1 MLFLIG
7 VSAIVG
13 IVALLSGALNGL
25 ATVISALLKYV
36 VGPVTILMIIIMC
49 MKYGI

>member
-7 VSAIVG
+7 LCAIVG
-13 IVALLSGALNGL
+13 IVALLSGALDAF

-36 VGPVTILMIIIMC
+36 VGPLTILFIILYC